1 MYLVCAYKVLLLS
14 VTLLLPMAPKIGKK
28 EINTLDEIS
37 VDGTGEHHTENTFPW
52 TRREN
57 VICRQNKPE

>member
-1 MYLVCAYKVLLLS
+1 MCAYKVLLPFVVS
-14 VTLLLPMAPKIGKK
+14 LLPMAPKIGKK
-28 EINTLDEIS
+28 EINTQDEIT
-37 VDGTGEHHTENTFPW
+37 VDGIGEHHTESTFPW